1 MLAIESTKM
10 VINLKVVTVLVCL
23 VWRELKGQNQQL
35 SQELKEECFAFVA
48 GKSVEKLLEVAR
60 SFTEASWCACHVKE
74 VLTIMDTL
82 IDVLYNVKGL
92 PLNGS
97 DEVAS
102 ISCKI
107 EDALKRILD
116 GTTDDISN
124 REESVVHPA
133 NVVLIQVLEFFH
145 DNSSM
150 VQSLIAAGNP
160 CYDMLN
166 SWESKIK
173 KDTEKIPQH
182 ENGKRYIIFLN
193 NAYDVWQRMRRP
205 GAAFSNVELV
215 SRLICMIQQ
224 YRKSYFDECWVPLIM
239 PLLREDY
246 QKSPRRAFLDKF
258 TQGFVSI
265 CHCQM
270 TWKVLPALK
279 YELRGEIKNV
289 VITPYKAFLRAV
301 QANPSQLSEAV
312 YSFKQFMRGKK
323 QNVYTPEQLEH
334 TIEQFYES

>member
-1 MLAIESTKM
+1 MLATETTM

-23 VWRELKGQNQQL
+23 VWRELEGQNQQL

-48 GKSVEKLLEVAR
+48 GRSVKKLLELAH

-107 EDALKRILD
+107 EDALKGILD

-124 REESVVHPA
+124 REESAVHPA
-133 NVVLIQVLEFFH
+133 NFVLIQVLEFFH
-145 DNSSM
+145 DNSDM
-150 VQSLIAAGNP
+150 VQSLMAAGNP
-160 CYDMLN
+160 CCDMLN

-173 KDTEKIPQH
+173 KDTERIPQH
-182 ENGKRYIIFLN
+182 ENDKMYIILLN
-193 NAYDVWQRMRRP
+193 NAYDVWQMMRRP
-205 GAAFSNVELV
+205 GAAFSDVELV
-215 SRLICMIQQ
+215 SRLICMIQRC
-224 YRKSYFDECWVPLIM
+224 RKSYFDECWVPLIM
-239 PLLREDY
+239 PLVKEDY
-246 QKSPRRAFLDKF
+246 LKSPGRACLDEF

-265 CHCQM
+265 CNCQM

-279 YELRGEIKNV
+279 YELRDEIKNV
-289 VITPYKAFLRAV
+289 VVPPYKAFLRAV
-301 QANPSQLSEAV
+301 QANPSQLSEVV
-312 YSFKQFMRGKK
+312 YSFKRFMRGEKN
-323 QNVYTPEQLEH
+323 QNAFTPEQLEYK
-334 TIEQFYES
+334 IEQFFES